1 MIKINDIRTLASR
14 PVRTGNSVLTLY
26 LNVDQSVPV
35 NLNRGFEKKLKDM
48 LVSTKNMIRN
58 SEELKAFETASGRL
72 KDFVAAYRPEARGLI
87 AVLDVSDGFFWSD
100 AADFP
105 VTDLI
110 RWNRKA
116 FIRPI
121 AVAIDEHERFGI
133 VLLDRARLRLFT
145 MFLGDIE
152 EHLREGFD
160 PRKVRHTK
168 TIGTDHLGSA
178 SRAQRKADEQVRLNL
193 RHALKDVRAV
203 LEERGIE
210 RIILAGSS
218 AITAE
223 LQGIMPQ
230 RLASR
235 VIARLDIPITA
246 AIEEIKAGAAPAAE
260 KYERDTEEA
269 LVQDLL
275 TSAAKTDR
283 AVVGLGRTLHAVN
296 QHRVWQLACADSFCA
311 PGFECSKCEALFS
324 IETATCSSCGSPVF
338 PVGDVVEQ
346 AVDQA
351 LRKGARIEVV
361 RGAEAESALIN
372 FGGIGAF
379 LQTRTASVQEST

>member
-1 MIKINDIRTLASR
+1 
-14 PVRTGNSVLTLY
+14 
-26 LNVDQSVPV
+26 LNVDQSQPV

-48 LVSTKNMIRN
+48 LVNVKDTIRN
-58 SEELKAFETASGRL
+58 DEELKAFKTASERL
-72 KDFVAAYRPEARGLI
+72 KDFAAAYHPEARGVI
-87 AVLDVSDGFFWSD
+87 AVFDAADGFFWSEE
-100 AADFP
+100 ADFP
-105 VTDLI
+105 MGNLV

-121 AVAIDEHERFGI
+121 AAAIDEHERFGI

-145 MFLGDIE
+145 MFLGEIE
-152 EHLREGFD
+152 EHLSEEFD

-168 TIGTDHLGSA
+168 TVGMDHLGSA
-178 SRAQRKADEQVRLNL
+178 SRAQRKGDEQVRLNL
-193 RHALKDVRAV
+193 RHALGDMRAM
-203 LEERGIE
+203 LEEHGIQ

-223 LQGIMPQ
+223 LLGIMPQ

-235 VIARLDIPITA
+235 VIARVDIPISA
-246 AIEEIKAGAAPAAE
+246 AIEEIKAAAAPAAE

-269 LVQDLL
+269 LVRDLV

-283 AVVGLGRTLHAVN
+283 AVVGLGHTLHAVN
-296 QHRVWQLACADSFCA
+296 QRRVWQLACADGFCA
-311 PGFECSKCEALFS
+311 PGFECSKCGALFS
-324 IETATCSSCGSPVF
+324 IETAACSLCGSAAF

-351 LRKGARIEVV
+351 FRKGARIEVV
-361 RGAEAESALIN
+361 RGGEAESALMN